1 MVEFLIPINEVKINS
16 IAFHMQFPLKTSQYT
31 ESNTIFL
38 LLLGNDHVRS
48 LGLSSEFQPQLA
60 YHSSAI
66 LASALDTLT
75 LPWRSYNGSAPI
87 SSLITELNR
96 YGR

>member
-1 MVEFLIPINEVKINS
+1 
-16 IAFHMQFPLKTSQYT
+16 MQSLLKTSQYT

-38 LLLGNDHVRS
+38 VLGNDHVRS